1 MRRGLLTSMGLAGLV
16 AASVAQA
23 VAAPIARLLSQWLR
37 PATVHSN
44 KCATTMA
51 DIIGTVTTI
60 VIMRIA
66 FTGMAV
72 GIIIGQHRGHW

>member
-1 MRRGLLTSMGLAGLV
+1 LLTSMGLAGLV

-51 DIIGTVTTI
+51 DIIRTVTTI
-60 VIMRIA
+60 VMRIA